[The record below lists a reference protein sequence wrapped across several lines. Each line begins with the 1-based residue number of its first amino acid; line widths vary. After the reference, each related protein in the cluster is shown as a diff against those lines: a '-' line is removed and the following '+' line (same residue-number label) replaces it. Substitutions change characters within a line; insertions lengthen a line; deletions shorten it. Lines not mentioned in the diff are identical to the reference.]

1 MVPSPLTIRRG
12 YVNDKAATE
21 ASFVD
26 GWLKTGDIGK
36 MDLNQN
42 IWITDRLKEVRALTL
57 AISAA
62 KY

>member
-1 MVPSPLTIRRG
+1 MPSPLTIRRG

-36 MDLNQN
+36 MDLDQN
-42 IWITDRLKEVRALTL
+42 IWITDRLKEVRLLTP
-57 AISAA
+57 ANSAET
-62 KY
+62 Y